1 MTDFVF
7 ITLLVIYFAA
17 FGTALAHSI
26 KKAQHKT
33 MSSDGHV
40 VPKSQDL
47 TCEAKYDHHHVPDEN
62 GKRYIVHE
70 EPEDGWV
77 VLNGVKRRIKDC
89 KDL

>member
-1 MTDFVF
+1 MTNIVF
-7 ITLLVIYFAA
+7 IILLVIYLAA
-17 FGTALAHSI
+17 FGATVVRSV

-33 MSSDGHV
+33 VSSDGHV

-47 TCEAKYDHHHVPDEN
+47 TCETKYDHHHVPDEN
-62 GKRYIVHE
+62 GRRYIVHE

-77 VLNGVKRRIKDC
+77 VLNGVKRRVKDC